1 MHVRVCAPVHEL
13 WFRGYYI
20 NLLHILHL
28 YTFTCIGVCMCV
40 HAHARGGGGVGNGNR
55 VGGSNPNQKRKC
67 RRSLNQNGRWG
78 LWEEY
83 KPKEEA
89 REQPKPKEE
98 RAQTKRGL
106 EPFLGSDHLPKRMR

>member
-1 MHVRVCAPVHEL
+1 MHRGVHVCA
-13 WFRGYYI
+13 R
-20 NLLHILHL
+20 
-28 YTFTCIGVCMCV
+28 
-40 HAHARGGGGVGNGNR
+40 ARARGGGVGNGNR

-98 RAQTKRGL
+98 RTQTKRGL

>member
-1 MHVRVCAPVHEL
+1 
-13 WFRGYYI
+13 
-20 NLLHILHL
+20 
-28 YTFTCIGVCMCV
+28 MCTRTR
-40 HAHARGGGGVGNGNR
+40 AGGGVGNGNR